1 MTDRE
6 QVIDILTEHL
16 DLCKEL
22 LSTGLHTKDE
32 GERLINALTYAIES
46 MKVDLTYDL
55 LYEKVESD
63 REQEPCEDCIS
74 RQAAIDALGECPMNW
89 TDSEAEITAERDW
102 IDAVNMLKS
111 LPSVNPQPKTEQEP
125 SDDCISRQD
134 VKELFQ
140 EACEMEMYDFLGIDD
155 MPSVTPQ
162 PKTDVL
168 DKIYTDIQRLRGCS
182 CSCSDGIID
191 DIEDIIDKYKTVS
204 EDEQCK

>member
-1 MTDRE
+1 MTRE
-6 QVIDILTEHL
+6 EAI
-16 DLCKEL
+16 KEL
-22 LSTGLHTKDE
+22 KKLKSLYNGSY
-32 GERLINALTYAIES
+32 GEALTYAIES

-102 IDAVNMLKS
+102 IDTVEMLKS

-125 SDDCISRQD
+125 I
-134 VKELFQ
+134 
-140 EACEMEMYDFLGIDD
+140 
-155 MPSVTPQ
+155 
-162 PKTDVL
+162 L

-191 DIEDIIDKYKTVS
+191 DIEDIIDKYKTES